1 MSNLKNFVF
10 NILANAKYPVWHPPP
25 PGGVRGGHL
34 LSPPGGAR
42 GGAHPSPFVTN
53 FPLFLPFRQQNAI
66 FMAKVQATTQKGVN
80 KMHVFIF
87 LFRFI
92 HV

>member
-25 PGGVRGGHL
+25 PGGV
-34 LSPPGGAR
+34 R